1 MGQNQAHGEEDPDS
15 EVALQHIQELYRKF
29 ANECPSGNLH
39 LHEFKKIFGFS
50 KNSTEEESAYMENV
64 FRSFDTNGDG
74 HIDFLE
80 YVAAVHLI
88 LRGKLKDKLV
98 WSFKVFD
105 RDGNGSLD
113 RAEVGLII
121 KVRHRTR
128 AVKSS
133 KNLILKL
140 VSKVDTHLS
149 NTRNVDEIVERIF
162 ALIDKNNDS
171 EISLEEFIDGAEKDP
186 WVLNQLKL
194 NIGPCEWFMEQQ
206 ERKNSTS

>member
-128 AVKSS
+128 AQPQEPNS
-133 KNLILKL
+133 
-140 VSKVDTHLS
+140 
-149 NTRNVDEIVERIF
+149 TRNVDEIVERIF

-194 NIGPCEWFMEQQ
+194 NIGPCEWFMEHDT
-206 ERKNSTS
+206 EDFYY